1 MSIGFLKTKKFWIIA
16 VIVLVVAYI
25 GYGQYKKA
33 TAPPNYDT
41 VTVIRG
47 DIAQTVEATGKI
59 QSANDLQL
67 RFETAGT
74 LGDVKVKEGDSVKA
88 GQLLASLRAS
98 DLAAAVAQ
106 AQANLN
112 QKIAGA
118 NDSER
123 AYYSAAADS
132 AKADWD
138 RAKADAANSIA
149 TAQFAVDTAKNNMKL
164 AEGGEDSRIVNQEY
178 DDAVALLQAALS
190 KLDDGLTQADN
201 ILGIDNALAN
211 DAFENVLSL
220 LDINKLSTAKS
231 NYAVAR
237 DARDRARAAI
247 VPLTTISVHTTIDN
261 ALASAETALSK
272 MNILL
277 TNVSEVLEATPIIG
291 TLTQTTLDAK
301 KTIIATTR
309 TTITTQYTSVIGEK
323 QTISDAKNSYST
335 YLIAYNKAVND
346 FDTTKLTALSA
357 VAIKEAMYN
366 QAMANLNSKTEPS
379 REVDLA
385 PLRAA
390 LAQAQANYSKAI
402 LNAPID
408 GVVSKVNKKVGEFVS
423 AADIAIEMITPH
435 FEVEV
440 DIPETDVAKLN
451 VGDVVII
458 TLDAFGDDTKFG
470 GKVMSIDPA
479 STDIQDVVYYKIK
492 VSLDETDKPIKAGM
506 TANVT
511 VATEK
516 RVGVLYIPSRAVR
529 TNSEKFVK
537 VLVGKEVKD
546 VPITLGLKADDGKI
560 EVLEG
565 LKEGDVVVIG
575 TK

>member
-1 MSIGFLKTKKFWIIA
+1 MSIGFHKTKKFWIIA

-277 TNVSEVLEATPIIG
+277 TNVSII
-291 TLTQTTLDAK
+291 
-301 KTIIATTR
+301 
-309 TTITTQYTSVIGEK
+309 Y
-323 QTISDAKNSYST
+323 
-335 YLIAYNKAVND
+335 
-346 FDTTKLTALSA
+346 
-357 VAIKEAMYN
+357 
-366 QAMANLNSKTEPS
+366 
-379 REVDLA
+379 
-385 PLRAA
+385 
-390 LAQAQANYSKAI
+390 
-402 LNAPID
+402 
-408 GVVSKVNKKVGEFVS
+408 
-423 AADIAIEMITPH
+423 
-435 FEVEV
+435 
-440 DIPETDVAKLN
+440 
-451 VGDVVII
+451 
-458 TLDAFGDDTKFG
+458 
-470 GKVMSIDPA
+470 
-479 STDIQDVVYYKIK
+479 
-492 VSLDETDKPIKAGM
+492 
-506 TANVT
+506 
-511 VATEK
+511 
-516 RVGVLYIPSRAVR
+516 
-529 TNSEKFVK
+529 
-537 VLVGKEVKD
+537 
-546 VPITLGLKADDGKI
+546 
-560 EVLEG
+560 
-565 LKEGDVVVIG
+565 
-575 TK
+575 